1 MAGYLVDSPNYEEI
15 KYTSDNELYDKAQ
28 EAIEKERLKKRLK
41 NQKE

>member
-1 MAGYLVDSPNYEEI
+1 MKKLNI
-15 KYTSDNELYDKAQ
+15 LQTMNFDKAQ